1 LISFLQNISNLI
13 KLKVNF
19 VFRLKGQEG
28 FSLLEA
34 LIAVLLVG
42 LGLLAY
48 GVSSGVT
55 VATNA
60 KSEKKSIGITLAQDK
75 MENIKDIGGS
85 TSLTGADSLANPT
98 YSGGVWSAGSAEDL
112 DSEGNTGGS
121 GTYYQRT
128 WTIDQAT
135 AAFLYDAT
143 VTVTWGTHSRDTVT
157 LQTRIAR

>member
-1 LISFLQNISNLI
+1 MILLQKNIPKFINLKAI
-13 KLKVNF
+13 P
-19 VFRLKGQEG
+19 VFKLKGQEG

-55 VATNA
+55 VTTNA
-60 KSEKKSIGITLAQDK
+60 KSEKKSVGVTLAQDK
-75 MENIKDIGGS
+75 MENIKDIASS
-85 TSLTGADSLANPT
+85 TALSGADSLANPT
-98 YSGGVWSAGSAEDL
+98 YSGGAWSTGSAEDL
-112 DSEGNTGGS
+112 DSEGNSGGS
-121 GTYYQRT
+121 KAYYQRT
-128 WTIDQAT
+128 WTIDEAT
-135 AAFLYDAT
+135 AAYLYDAT